1 MDIQELNRMF
11 RKGAYQDYTLAEY
24 QFLRRFMT
32 LTRPAT
38 VACVGG
44 YTNLDLFY
52 SCQEI
57 APRVVNWDTG
67 AHLLGLP
74 MGTMRES
81 QEFLQRETG
90 FQGTYEWVSQTVKD
104 LRLVGTH
111 DLIWLGGHQAGVY
124 DLKNYPWPTHLIFGH
139 HGRMKWA
146 QAMRHTHDHIPLV
159 VMGRNIA
166 VFSQHD
172 HDWEHMTYNMARC
185 DFLDIRNVWEIVE

>member
-57 APRVVNWDTG
+57 APRVVNWDPG
-67 AHLLGLP
+67 VHLLGLP

-90 FQGTYEWVSQTVKD
+90 FQGTYEWVSQSVKD

-111 DLIWLGGHQAGVY
+111 DLIWLGGHQDGVY
-124 DLKNYPWPTHLIFGH
+124 DLEQWPDHLIFGH
-139 HGRMKWA
+139 HGRMKRA

-159 VMGRNIA
+159 AMGRNIA
-166 VFSQHD
+166 VFSRHE
-172 HDWEHMTYNMARC
+172 HDWEHPTYMLNPNT
-185 DFLDIRNVWEIVE
+185 DFLDLRNVREIVE

>member
-1 MDIQELNRMF
+1 MDIQALNRLF
-11 RKGAYQDYTLAEY
+11 GQGAYQDYTLAEY

-57 APRVVNWDTG
+57 APRVVNWDPG
-67 AHLLGLP
+67 VHLLGLP

-81 QEFLQRETG
+81 QEFLQRETR
-90 FQGTYEWVSQTVKD
+90 FQGTYEWVSQSVKD

-111 DLIWLGGHQAGVY
+111 DLIWLGGHQDGVY
-124 DLKNYPWPTHLIFGH
+124 DLEQWPDHLIFGH
-139 HGRMKWA
+139 HGRMKRA

-159 VMGRNIA
+159 AMGRNIA
-166 VFSQHD
+166 VFSRHE
-172 HDWEHMTYNMARC
+172 HDWEHPTYILNPNT
-185 DFLDIRNVWEIVE
+185 DFMDLRNVREIVE